1 MSNALLSSVS
11 SALNLSAR
19 QEIAKILGEPEPV
32 VSKGLELVGKKLVEQ
47 GTTRNSPLRNRE
59 AGRSFG
65 NPPRRT
71 CGSRSPCR
79 DRSFLCAGH
88 SMV

>member
-32 VSKGLELVGKKLVEQ
+32 VSKGLELVEQ